1 MPFLVNQRLRYIL
14 FPDGENVH
22 FDSTTCGDIWT
33 AGKENI
39 NKRRI
44 FQFFE
49 KNIDD
54 NDSDEYHI
62 SCLKNVLKWIE
73 CRKEYFCWPYLCLI
87 SLYFKEFC
95 MNYQKATESIS
106 FKMEYSST
114 DSIGLHTLAEMF
126 NLGTSIHQWQTS
138 FLINQPTHLM
148 LVKDDDIRFDSTEAC
163 GNSVL
168 VAFQGHQ
175 NIDIPSQSTT
185 RIPIRFEKDESM
197 VIIIKYIQL
206 IISKTIE

>member
-1 MPFLVNQRLRYIL
+1 
-14 FPDGENVH
+14 
-22 FDSTTCGDIWT
+22 
-33 AGKENI
+33 
-39 NKRRI
+39 
-44 FQFFE
+44 
-49 KNIDD
+49 
-54 NDSDEYHI
+54 
-62 SCLKNVLKWIE
+62 
-73 CRKEYFCWPYLCLI
+73 
-87 SLYFKEFC
+87 
-95 MNYQKATESIS
+95 
-106 FKMEYSST
+106 
-114 DSIGLHTLAEMF
+114 
-126 NLGTSIHQWQTS
+126 
-138 FLINQPTHLM
+138 M